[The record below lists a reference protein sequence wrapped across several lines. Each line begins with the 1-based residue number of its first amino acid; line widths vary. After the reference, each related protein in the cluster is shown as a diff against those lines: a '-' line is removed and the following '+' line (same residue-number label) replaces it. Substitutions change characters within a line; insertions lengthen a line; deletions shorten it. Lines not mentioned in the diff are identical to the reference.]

1 MMLMSKNSLS
11 RQSVSNTLES
21 GHIDELLETEW
32 LLANSRGGFASG
44 TIAGCN
50 TRRYHGLLIGSLDPP
65 ANRIVALSNCYETLT
80 VAGHCHSGLACPEQ
94 GRRDPESRNMDTCF
108 RPLRR
113 IATSRG
119 DNREVALGC
128 FEFDGRLLAEPA
140 GSLAEFSKD
149 IGVHFDY
156 ELGFADL
163 TKSIYLLPDSDTVAI
178 VYDFS
183 NIGAEFDF
191 FVRPLIAMRDF
202 HSLQK
207 SGSAFLSLWRDYGIA
222 VRATSAPASELV
234 LYTDQMSFA
243 QGPQWW
249 YNFLYRKDKQR
260 GQGYLEDLWT
270 PGVFRCSI
278 DSTERIVLWA
288 SLSRQNEPP
297 QAQELDIDVIL
308 DSLILREKELTGA
321 AKHDDRYAGPLYSAA
336 GAFVVERQISDAG
349 HTTILAGYP
358 WFLDWGRDTFIALPG
373 LLLCTKRFD
382 EAADVLKTF
391 AKAVSEGMIPNRFD
405 DYGSGPHYNSID
417 ASLWFV
423 HAAFEYLRASCDAAT
438 FSVDLLP
445 AVKWVIESYHT
456 GTRFGIH
463 ADDDGLITGGSCNTQ
478 LTWMDAKYDE
488 VVFTPRHGKAVEI
501 NALWYNQLCNLADY
515 YTGRNADLE
524 IRYKQL
530 ARKVKQ
536 SFARL
541 FWNEE
546 KGYLNDCIRPD
557 GTVDDSLRPNQ
568 IYAVSLPFSPLTDRQ
583 QKSVVDIV
591 QTELLTPFGLRTLN
605 KDDERFVG
613 QYEGDQRQRDAA
625 YHNGTA
631 WPYLIGPF
639 IEAYLRVNN
648 SSKQSKRKA
657 MRYLRPLLRHLT
669 SDGCIGSI
677 SEIFD
682 GDEPQRPKGCFAQAW
697 SVAEVLR
704 AYFLI
709 TQT

>member
-1 MMLMSKNSLS
+1 M
-11 RQSVSNTLES
+11 
-21 GHIDELLETEW
+21 
-32 LLANSRGGFASG
+32 
-44 TIAGCN
+44 
-50 TRRYHGLLIGSLDPP
+50 IGSLDPP
-65 ANRIVALSNCYETLT
+65 ANRIAALSNCHETLA
-80 VAGHCHSGLACPEQ
+80 VAG
-94 GRRDPESRNMDTCF
+94 RRLE
-108 RPLRR
+108 
-113 IATSRG
+113 
-119 DNREVALGC
+119 LGC
-128 FEFDGRLLAEPA
+128 FEFDGELSAEPA
-140 GSLAEFSKD
+140 GPLTEFSKD

-207 SGSAFLSLWRDYGIA
+207 SGSAFLSLWHDYGIA
-222 VRATSAPASELV
+222 VRAGSAPASELV

-243 QGPQWW
+243 QDPQWW

-260 GQGYLEDLWT
+260 GQDYLEDLWS

-288 SLSRQNEPP
+288 SLSRRDEPP

-321 AKHDDRYAGPLYSAA
+321 AKHDDKYAGALYSAV
-336 GAFVVERQISDAG
+336 GRFVVERQIASRQC
-349 HTTILAGYP
+349 TTILAGYP

-373 LLLCTKRFD
+373 LLLCTKRFN

-391 AKAVSEGMIPNRFD
+391 AQAVSEGMIPNRFD
-405 DYGSGPHYNSID
+405 DYGAEPHYNSID

-438 FSVDLLP
+438 FSADLLP
-445 AVKWVIESYHT
+445 AVKWVIESYRT
-456 GTRFGIH
+456 GTRFGIR
-463 ADDDGLITGGSCNTQ
+463 AGADGLIIGGSADTQ
-478 LTWMDAKYDE
+478 LTWMDAKYDG
-488 VVFTPRHGKAVEI
+488 VVFTPRHGKAVEV

-515 YTGRNADLE
+515 YIGRNADLE
-524 IRYKQL
+524 NQYKQL
-530 ARKVKQ
+530 AQKVKQ
-536 SFARL
+536 SFARV

-546 KGYLNDCIRPD
+546 KGYLNDCVLPD

-568 IYAVSLPFSPLTDRQ
+568 IYAVSLPFSPLDDRQ
-583 QKSVVDIV
+583 QKSVVDTV
-591 QTELLTPFGLRTLN
+591 KDELLTPFGLRTLS
-605 KDDERFVG
+605 KDDECFVG
-613 QYEGDQRQRDAA
+613 RYTGDQRQRDAA

-639 IEAYLRVNN
+639 IEAYLRVNS

-657 MRYLRPLLRHLT
+657 MRYLRPLLKHLT
-669 SDGCIGSI
+669 ADGCIGSI

-682 GDEPQRPKGCFAQAW
+682 GDEPQRPKGCIAQAW

-704 AYFLI
+704 AYLLI
-709 TQT
+709 TH

>member
-11 RQSVSNTLES
+11 RQTASITLES
-21 GHIDELLETEW
+21 PHIDELLETEW
-32 LLANSRGGFASG
+32 LLTNSRGGFASG

-50 TRRYHGLLIGSLDPP
+50 TRRYHGLLVGSLDPP
-65 ANRIVALSNCYETLT
+65 ANRIAALSNCHETLT
-80 VAGHCHSGLACPEQ
+80 VAGHCHSGL
-94 GRRDPESRNMDTCF
+94 DPESRIMDPCWS
-108 RPLRR
+108 L
-113 IATSRG
+113 SRTEMRG
-119 DNREVALGC
+119 RGNNREVTLGC
-128 FEFDGRLLAEPA
+128 FEFDGRLSAEGA
-140 GSLAEFSKD
+140 GPLAEFSKD

-183 NIGAEFDF
+183 NVGAEFDF

-222 VRATSAPASELV
+222 VRATTAPAGELV
-234 LYTDQMSFA
+234 LCTDQMSFA
-243 QGPQWW
+243 RDPQWW
-249 YNFLYRKDKQR
+249 YNFMYRRDKQR
-260 GQGYLEDLWT
+260 GQDCLEDLWT

-288 SLSRQNEPP
+288 SLSRQDEPL
-297 QAQELDIDVIL
+297 QAQELDLDVIL

-321 AKHDDRYAGPLYSAA
+321 AKHDDKYAGAIYSAA
-336 GAFVVERQISDAG
+336 GAFVVEREIASRQC
-349 HTTILAGYP
+349 TTILAGYP

-405 DYGSGPHYNSID
+405 DYGSEPHYNSID

-438 FSVDLLP
+438 FSIDLLP
-445 AVKWVIESYHT
+445 AVKWVIESYRT

-463 ADDDGLITGGSCNTQ
+463 AGADGLITGGSADTQ
-478 LTWMDAKYDE
+478 LTWMDAKYDG

-515 YTGRNADLE
+515 YIGRNADLE
-524 IRYKQL
+524 NRYKQL

-536 SFARL
+536 SFIEV

-546 KGYLNDCIRPD
+546 KGYLNDCVGPD

-568 IYAVSLPFSPLTDRQ
+568 IYAVSLPFSSLDGRQ
-583 QKSVVDIV
+583 QKSVVNV
-591 QTELLTPFGLRTLN
+591 VRTELLTPFGLRTLSRED
-605 KDDERFVG
+605 KRFVG
-613 QYEGDQRQRDAA
+613 QYAGDQRQRDAA

-639 IEAYLRVNN
+639 IEAYLRVN
-648 SSKQSKRKA
+648 SSGKQSKRKA
-657 MRYLRPLLRHLT
+657 MRYLRPLLRHMT
-669 SDGCIGSI
+669 DNGCIGSI

-682 GDEPQRPKGCFAQAW
+682 GDQPQKPKGCFAQAW

-704 AYFLI
+704 AYLLI
-709 TQT
+709 TQS

>member
-1 MMLMSKNSLS
+1 L
-11 RQSVSNTLES
+11 V
-21 GHIDELLETEW
+21 
-32 LLANSRGGFASG
+32 
-44 TIAGCN
+44 
-50 TRRYHGLLIGSLDPP
+50 GSLNPP
-65 ANRIVALSNCYETLT
+65 AGRIVTISNCRETLT
-80 VAGHCHSGLACPEQ
+80 ISG
-94 GRRDPESRNMDTCF
+94 
-108 RPLRR
+108 
-113 IATSRG
+113 
-119 DNREVALGC
+119 REVTLGC
-128 FEFDGRLLAEPA
+128 FEFDGKLSAQSAGLLTK
-140 GSLAEFSKD
+140 FSKD

-163 TKSIYLLPDSDTVAI
+163 TKSVYLLPDSDTVAI

-191 FVRPLIAMRDF
+191 SVRPLIAMRDF

-207 SGSAFLSLWRDYGIA
+207 SGSAFLSLWQDYGIA
-222 VRATSAPASELV
+222 VRAESAPASELV

-243 QGPQWW
+243 HDPQWW

-260 GQGYLEDLWT
+260 GQDCLEDLWT
-270 PGVFRCSI
+270 PGVFRCSV
-278 DSTERIVLWA
+278 DSPNRIVLWA
-288 SLSRQNEPP
+288 NLSRPHEAE
-297 QAQELDIDVIL
+297 QAQQFDLDVIL
-308 DSLILREKELTGA
+308 DSLILREKELTEA
-321 AKHDDRYAGPLYSAA
+321 AKHDDRYAGALYSAA
-336 GAFVVERQISDAG
+336 GWFVVERQIAG
-349 HTTILAGYP
+349 RQHTTILAGYP

-373 LLLCTKRFD
+373 LLLCTKRLD

-391 AKAVSEGMIPNRFD
+391 ARAVTEGMIPNRFD
-405 DYGSGPHYNSID
+405 DYGGKLHYNSID

-438 FSVDLLP
+438 FSADLLP
-445 AVKWVIESYHT
+445 AVRWVIDSYHR

-463 ADDDGLITGGSCNTQ
+463 ADSDGLITGGNADTQ
-478 LTWMDAKYDE
+478 LTWMDAKCDG

-501 NALWYNQLCNLADY
+501 NALWYNQLRNLADY
-515 YTGRNADLE
+515 YIGRNADLE
-524 IRYKQL
+524 NHYKQL
-530 ARKVKQ
+530 AQKVKQ
-536 SFARL
+536 SFAEV

-546 KGYLNDCIRPD
+546 TGYLNDCVLPD
-557 GTVDDSLRPNQ
+557 GTVDSSLRPNQ

-583 QKSVVDIV
+583 QKSVVDVV

-605 KDDERFVG
+605 KDDERFIG
-613 QYEGDQRQRDAA
+613 QYAGDQRQRDAA

-657 MRYLRPLLRHLT
+657 MRYLRPLLKHLT
-669 SDGCIGSI
+669 TDGCIGSI

-682 GDEPQRPKGCFAQAW
+682 GDGPQRPRGCFAQAW

-704 AYFLI
+704 AYKLI
-709 TQT
+709 TH